1 MTPTTMN
8 FSKRIPGISPIRCDP
23 GRGPANQNGDMS

>member
-8 FSKRIPGISPIRCDP
+8 FSKRIPRISPTTCDP
-23 GRGPANQNGDMS
+23 GKVPANQNGDMS